1 MAPHERSLTEFLS
14 TYGAE
19 IIRLTTEHLGLV
31 AVSVFGAGLI
41 GLPLGVSIHQHPRWK
56 SAVLGMVNVFQ
67 TIPSLAFFAL
77 LIPLP
82 LIGGIGKS
90 TALIALVLYCLLP
103 IVSNTVTGLNAVDPV
118 LREAG
123 IAMGMTSQ
131 QLLWRVELP
140 LASGVILA
148 GIRIATVTAV
158 GLATIAAAIGAGG
171 LGMFIFRGLA
181 MLDTP
186 LILAGAIPAAL
197 LALAAD
203 YLLLL
208 VERRLGRQ
216 DLSRSWRG
224 Q

>member
-1 MAPHERSLTEFLS
+1 LSEFLT
-14 TYGAE
+14 TYGGE
-19 IIRLTTEHLGLV
+19 IARLTTEHLGLV
-31 AVSVFGAGLI
+31 AVSVLGAGLI
-41 GLPLGVSIHQHPRWK
+41 GLPLGIGIHHRPRWK
-56 SAVLGMVNVFQ
+56 SVILSVVNVIQ
-67 TIPSLAFFAL
+67 TIPSLALFAL

-82 LIGGIGKS
+82 LIGGIGKG

-103 IVSNTVTGLNAVDPV
+103 IVANTVTGLHAVDPV

-123 IAMGMTSQ
+123 IAMGMTRQ

-140 LASGVILA
+140 LAAGVILA
-148 GIRIATVTAV
+148 GLRIATVTAV

-186 LILAGAIPAAL
+186 LILAGAIPAAC
-197 LALAAD
+197 LALLAD

-208 VERRLGRQ
+208 VERRI
-216 DLSRSWRG
+216 SRSSAR
-224 Q
+224 QL